1 MNAFRTLL
9 SMAMCAL
16 TCFAM
21 IKYSELLINNRA
33 PIDSV
38 FIPMLIY
45 FFGAAVSVLVPVI
58 LTEYLRK
65 LFGRMRIK
73 F

>member
-16 TCFAM
+16 TCFAT
-21 IKYSELLINNRA
+21 IKYSELMINKKA

-45 FFGAAVSVLVPVI
+45 FFGAAISVLVPVI

-65 LFGRMRIK
+65 LFGMERNK